1 MKGDVNILTT
11 IHSYI
16 TSLLAQAYK
25 HLLICFIYRFT
36 RTLNN
41 IFGPQIYLVHD
52 RCFCPFICA
61 LYSKGKKKKL
71 YEIERYEISVTVFS
85 SFFFVIS
92 PSSSLL
98 VIIFTIPC
106 FIIISYRLFQQLAAS
121 NIYICNNIVSFDRVL
136 SSTLL

>member
-1 MKGDVNILTT
+1 MKLPLFRTKMKGDVNILTT

-16 TSLLAQAYK
+16 TSLLAQAHK

-85 SFFFVIS
+85 SFFFCY
-92 PSSSLL
+92 
-98 VIIFTIPC
+98 FTI
-106 FIIISYRLFQQLAAS
+106 IIIIGNHFHYSLFHYYFLPIISATS
-121 NIYICNNIVSFDRVL
+121 R
-136 SSTLL
+136 